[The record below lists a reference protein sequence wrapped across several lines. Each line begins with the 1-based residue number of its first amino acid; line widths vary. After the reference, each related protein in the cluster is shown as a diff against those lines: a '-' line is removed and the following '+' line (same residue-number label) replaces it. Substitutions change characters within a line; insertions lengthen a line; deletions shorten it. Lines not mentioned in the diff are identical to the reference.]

1 MFSVPIPAE
10 IILEDESDKAYSAP
24 SLFFWK
30 GLFVIKHPAK
40 RASHL
45 KLDERPFLFTTRDG
59 GPPTA
64 AAFIWW
70 PSPVCGLG
78 RCLTGEKIPVIDQRR
93 DLMPQPNLSTRV
105 VHAGEKRV
113 KPHHAIT
120 TPIVQSSTYT
130 FENTRDLTDYMEAR
144 LWGDETEREE
154 YGRYGNPTIAAAE
167 AKLADL
173 DGGEAACLF
182 SSGMAAV
189 TTTLLSLL
197 SAGSHIIMT
206 DDCYRRTRQFVTKF
220 LARYDVEATQ
230 VPMGDYE
237 ALEDAIRP
245 NTKVILSE
253 SPTNP
258 YLRVLDLEKLVA
270 LAKKH
275 NLKTIVDSTFAT
287 PINQR
292 PLEYEI
298 DFVVHSATK
307 YLGGHNDLLAG
318 VVSGSNYMVSA
329 VKELRGVLGAVSDPQ
344 TAYLLLRGL
353 KTLELRVRR
362 QNDTADKIAH
372 FLTKHPAVRRVYY
385 PGLASHPDYEVASE
399 QMSGFGGV
407 VSFELETDLAGTGN
421 FIDQLGIPYIGPSL
435 GGVESLVEQ
444 VALVSYY
451 ELSSEE
457 RAEIGISDSLVR
469 LAVGIESA
477 DDLLAD
483 LTQALDKSFQPAIFF
498 QPVNSNDL
506 QKVSSR

>member
-1 MFSVPIPAE
+1 MT
-10 IILEDESDKAYSAP
+10 
-24 SLFFWK
+24 
-30 GLFVIKHPAK
+30 H
-40 RASHL
+40 
-45 KLDERPFLFTTRDG
+45 
-59 GPPTA
+59 
-64 AAFIWW
+64 
-70 PSPVCGLG
+70 
-78 RCLTGEKIPVIDQRR
+78 Q
-93 DLMPQPNLSTRV
+93 NLSTRV

-120 TPIVQSSTYT
+120 TPIVQASTYT
-130 FENTRDLTDYMEAR
+130 FENTRDLVDYMEAKM
-144 LWGDETEREE
+144 WGDEIEREE
-154 YGRYGNPTIAAAE
+154 YGRYGNPTVAAAE
-167 AKLADL
+167 AKLANL
-173 DGGEAACLF
+173 DSGEAACLF
-182 SSGMAAV
+182 PSGMAAV

-220 LARYDVEATQ
+220 LARYGVEATQ

-237 ALEDAIRP
+237 AMEAAIRP
-245 NTKVILSE
+245 NTRIILSE

-270 LAKKH
+270 IAQKH

-292 PLEYEI
+292 PLEFGV

-318 VVSGSNYMVSA
+318 VVIGSDYMVSGI
-329 VKELRGVLGAVSDPQ
+329 RDMQGVLGAVSDPH

-353 KTLELRVRR
+353 KTLDLRVQR
-362 QNDTADKIAH
+362 QNETADKVAH
-372 FLTKHPAVRRVYY
+372 FLAKHPAVRRVYY
-385 PGLASHPDYEVASE
+385 PGLVSHPDYEVAIE

-407 VSFELETDLAGTGN
+407 VSFELETDLEGTGR
-421 FIDQLGIPYIGPSL
+421 FIDQLRIPYIGPSL
-435 GGVESLVEQ
+435 GGVEALVEQ

-451 ELSSEE
+451 ELSTEE

-483 LTQALDKSFQPAIFF
+483 LAQALDKTFQTTTSLF
-498 QPVNSNDL
+498 QVVNSNGL
-506 QKVSSR
+506 IPATLSPQE